1 MAEGRPVQDYL
12 FHEDK
17 NFVDH
22 LATASF
28 LIFTREGTPGLIYL
42 GIEVN
47 DDSLKPGGISNGDN
61 ELDPVAF
68 YKGRR
73 FAYTYLLPIKD

>member
-1 MAEGRPVQDYL
+1 MKTKTLSTIWRP
-12 FHEDK
+12 FG
-17 NFVDH
+17 DH

-28 LIFTREGTPGLIYL
+28 LVITREGTPGLIYL
-42 GIEVN
+42 GVEVN
-47 DDSLKPGGISNGDN
+47 DDSLRPGKISNGDH

-73 FAYTYLLPIKD
+73 FAYTYLVPIKD